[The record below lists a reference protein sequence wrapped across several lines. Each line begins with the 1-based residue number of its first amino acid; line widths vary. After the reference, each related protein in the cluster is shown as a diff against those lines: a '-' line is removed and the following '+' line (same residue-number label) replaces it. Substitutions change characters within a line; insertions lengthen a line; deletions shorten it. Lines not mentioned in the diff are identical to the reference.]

1 MVKAKKLVIV
11 TATHHPYHK
20 LWMKIAEESARQLGL
35 DLEVKYEDYLYLIE
49 HGDTDEYGM
58 AWVPQILA
66 EFDDGTITVL
76 LSQLPLNEALQPDP
90 DKAVEIMLKKVKEYE
105 GAGAAQ

>member
-1 MVKAKKLVIV
+1 MPKARKLVIV

-20 LWMKIAEESARQLGL
+20 LWMKIAEEAAKQLGVE
-35 DLEVKYEDYLYLIE
+35 LEVKYEDYIYLIE

-66 EFDDGTITVL
+66 EFDDGSVKVL
-76 LSQLPLNEALQPDP
+76 LSQLPLNEALQPDK
-90 DKAVEIMLKKVKEYE
+90 DKAVDIIVKKVREYE
-105 GAGAAQ
+105 GAA

>member
-20 LWMKIAEESARQLGL
+20 LWMKIAEEAAKQLGL

-66 EFDDGTITVL
+66 EFEDGSVRLL
-76 LSQLPLNEALQPDP
+76 LSQLPLNEAYQPDK
-90 DKAVEIMLKKVKEYE
+90 DKAVEIIVKKVKELE
-105 GAGAAQ
+105 SGS

>member
-1 MVKAKKLVIV
+1 MPKAVKLVLV

-20 LWMKIAEESARQLGL
+20 LWSKIAEEAAHELGV
-35 DLEVKYEDYLYLIE
+35 DLEVKYEDYVYLIE

-66 EFDDGTITVL
+66 EFDDGSVKVL
-76 LSQLPLNEALQPDP
+76 LSQLPLNEALQPDK
-90 DKAVEIMLKKVKEYE
+90 DKAVETIVKKVRELE
-105 GAGAAQ
+105 S

>member
-1 MVKAKKLVIV
+1 MPKAVKLVLV

-20 LWMKIAEESARQLGL
+20 LWVKIAEDASRQLGV
-35 DLEVKYEDYLYLIE
+35 DLEIKHEDYMYLIE

-66 EFDDGTITVL
+66 EFDDGTIRVL
-76 LSQLPLNEALQPDP
+76 LSQLPLNEALQPDK
-90 DKAVEIMLKKVKEYE
+90 DKAVETIVKKVKEYE
-105 GAGAAQ
+105 GGA